1 MFHDNSALSQQKM
14 PRHEASENDMIT
26 LKALQLYHRRNNSS
40 ISEASKKRIIRM
52 GGQSIAA
59 DLKVMRED
67 TLGSSFVLY
76 NEQDL

>member
-1 MFHDNSALSQQKM
+1 
-14 PRHEASENDMIT
+14 
-26 LKALQLYHRRNNSS
+26 
-40 ISEASKKRIIRM
+40 M